1 MLLLAAG
8 PGIGM
13 QLGVGVP
20 NSAGSIEPG
29 PLVFLA
35 ACGIATIIT
44 FVFNL
49 LPAVLLSRRSR
60 ANADWERNVT
70 GHSRA
75 PLVRRT
81 LVAGQLALTMMLLV
95 GAGLMTRSVLAIDNA
110 PLGFD
115 ASNVLKANMLLPFGH
130 FPDSSSRVRGAQ
142 QVIDAIATQPG
153 VEAAAIVA
161 PHPFRLA
168 GGMPVVAEGST
179 APAANALSAAVFA
192 VAGDYMKVLRL
203 AHIEGRAI
211 GNQDVATTQPVV
223 VISQR
228 LAQQLWPSSPAI
240 GRRLRIGDGDLRT
253 VVGIVG
259 DTRKSL
265 AVTEPRTDVYVPI
278 AQAPRPFLS
287 VLARTSG
294 DPAQS
299 ATVVINTVARVSPVL
314 ALAEVEP
321 LGAVIERDGQRMR
334 LLAAL
339 LVTFAV
345 LALSLAVLGLYSSLS
360 YLVSLRSRELA
371 LRVAVGASGRAIARL
386 IITEGVATLVVGLT
400 VGLFASLFLTRVI
413 ASQLF
418 GVEQT
423 DVPTFVTIMLIL
435 FVTTALAMAVP
446 ARRATHVDPA
456 AVLRGD

>member
-1 MLLLAAG
+1 
-8 PGIGM
+8 
-13 QLGVGVP
+13 
-20 NSAGSIEPG
+20 
-29 PLVFLA
+29 
-35 ACGIATIIT
+35 
-44 FVFNL
+44 
-49 LPAVLLSRRSR
+49 
-60 ANADWERNVT
+60 
-70 GHSRA
+70 
-75 PLVRRT
+75 
-81 LVAGQLALTMMLLV
+81 MMLLV

-142 QVIDAIATQPG
+142 QVIEAIAAQPG

-168 GGMPVVAEGST
+168 GGMPVIAEGST
-179 APAANALSAAVFA
+179 AEASNALSAAVFA
-192 VAGDYMKVLRL
+192 VAGNYMNVLRL
-203 AHIEGRAI
+203 AHIEGRPI
-211 GNQDVATTQPVV
+211 GNADNASTQPVV

-228 LAQQLWPSSPAI
+228 LAQQLWPTSPAI
-240 GRRLRIGDGDLRT
+240 GRRLRVGGGAWRT
-253 VVGIVG
+253 VVGIAG

-265 AVTEPRTDVYVPI
+265 AITEPLPDLYLPL
-278 AQAPRPFLS
+278 AQAPRAFLS
-287 VLARTSG
+287 VLARTST
-294 DPAQS
+294 DPALH
-299 ATVVINTVARVSPVL
+299 ATAVINAVARVSPVL

-321 LGAVIERDGQRMR
+321 MDALIARDGQRPR
-334 LLAAL
+334 LLAAM
-339 LVTFAV
+339 LVTFAT

-371 LRVAVGASGRAIARL
+371 LRVAVGASGTAIARL
-386 IITEGVATLVVGLT
+386 IIGEGVATLVVGLA
-400 VGLFASLFLTRVI
+400 VGLLASLSLTRVI

-423 DVPTFVTIMLIL
+423 DVITFVTIMLIL
-435 FVTTALAMAVP
+435 VVTTACAMAVP